1 MTDTTNTDPAATDAA
16 DAAGDTAAA
25 TVEPWY
31 CDQCG
36 ARYAGPGICENQ
48 HAPTELVEL
57 APDAA
62 AETGQDPAPVAEPE
76 PAAGTP
82 ADAGKPAPDLA
93 AGAAASDAAPAVEL
107 PDTINIGTTVQTTV
121 GGTPYSGSISVSLT
135 KQTPPAA
142 S

>member
-1 MTDTTNTDPAATDAA
+1 MTDTTNTDPAAADAVDAA
-16 DAAGDTAAA
+16 PA
-25 TVEPWY
+25 VEPWY

-62 AETGQDPAPVAEPE
+62 AETGQDPAPVAEPAAVGTSADE
-76 PAAGTP
+76 GADGVDNEAPAAV
-82 ADAGKPAPDLA
+82 
-93 AGAAASDAAPAVEL
+93 VEL
-107 PDTINIGTTVQTTV
+107 PDTINIGTTVETTI
-121 GGTPYSGSISVSLT
+121 GDTAYSGSISVSLT
-135 KQTPPAA
+135 KQTPQPAA